1 LWGEQSGWQAEEETD
16 PQTQAQAAVEGPTW
30 IDEDG
35 LHALLPGTKPD
46 PQMMEELTRRYQ
58 EHIRRSPLWDEMVRE
73 FGLERAEQLL
83 HELALIGIS
92 RGVDA
97 SGS

>member
-1 LWGEQSGWQAEEETD
+1 MVTSVGGKRKKKPTRRRRHKPPLLER
-16 PQTQAQAAVEGPTW
+16 PTW

-83 HELALIGIS
+83 REFRAEL
-92 RGVDA
+92 R
-97 SGS
+97 